1 VPSWDIRQVALC
13 EAKGIPVRK
22 DAHILDYGCGAG
34 RRVYELLDAGYLNAS
49 GYDVLDYLK
58 LRDPADRSRFHI
70 APDGRI
76 PLPDASLDFVFS
88 DQVFEH
94 VMDQPAAW
102 QEIVRVLKP
111 GGASVHVIPTK
122 WQFIEP
128 HVKVPFGG
136 FQLFKHYSYYLFWA
150 ALGIRNEYQQGLSAR
165 ETASRNYHY
174 SRTALN
180 YWSSWKYRQL
190 FRTLPIRWSWEEVAY
205 MEASYKPRIRQLASV
220 ARRVSLVATMIR
232 TFHTRVLFI
241 VKAPRRDESEAESQ
255 FQRSRRRRAPVSPG

>member
-1 VPSWDIRQVALC
+1 VPSWDIRQIALC
-13 EAKGIPVRK
+13 EAKGIRVRK
-22 DAHILDYGCGAG
+22 NACILDYGCGAG

-49 GYDVLDYLK
+49 GYDVLDYLE
-58 LRDPADRSRFHI
+58 LRNPADRKHFYI

-94 VMDQPAAW
+94 VMDQPSAW

-128 HVKVPFGG
+128 HIKVPLGG
-136 FQLFKHYSYYLFWA
+136 FQLFKRYPYYLLWA
-150 ALGIRNEYQQGLSAR
+150 ILGIRNEYQQGLSAR
-165 ETASRNYHY
+165 ETARRNHDY

-190 FRTLPIRWSWEEVAY
+190 FRTLPITWSWEEVSY
-205 MEASYKPRIRQLASV
+205 MEASYKPRIQQLARA
-220 ARRVSLVATMIR
+220 ARRVALVTTIIR
-232 TFHTRVLFI
+232 TFHTRVLFL
-241 VKAPRRDESEAESQ
+241 VKTVNGEEAIRPPGN
-255 FQRSRRRRAPVSPG
+255 RSRASAVGLRQ